1 MTQEL
6 PLTIQNPTGETIIFK
21 ELIQEPDG
29 DRLVV
34 ENYVSSK
41 CGPPMH
47 THFLQDEQ
55 LTVVRGTM
63 GYQVLGGE
71 PQFAGAG
78 ETITFKKG
86 VPHRFW
92 NEGTGI
98 LHCQGWIKPANTIVF
113 FLSSIYAAQVKS
125 GSERPEKFD
134 GAFLMKR
141 YATEYDMTDIPRF
154 VKKIIIP
161 VTYYIGRLLGKYRHF
176 RSAPAPLRA

>member
-63 GYQVLGGE
+63 GYQVLGGVNRE
-71 PQFAGAG
+71 MAEWMKNQLFIINSLKL
-78 ETITFKKG
+78 ENKS
-86 VPHRFW
+86 W
-92 NEGTGI
+92 NNRW
-98 LHCQGWIKPANTIVF
+98 C
-113 FLSSIYAAQVKS
+113 
-125 GSERPEKFD
+125 
-134 GAFLMKR
+134 
-141 YATEYDMTDIPRF
+141 
-154 VKKIIIP
+154 
-161 VTYYIGRLLGKYRHF
+161 RLYWW
-176 RSAPAPLRA
+176 

>member
-1 MTQEL
+1 
-6 PLTIQNPTGETIIFK
+6 
-21 ELIQEPDG
+21 
-29 DRLVV
+29 
-34 ENYVSSK
+34 
-41 CGPPMH
+41 MH